1 MEYILSFLLLL
12 LNLVNYEQS
21 INKVV
26 FFAAGLVLFCA
37 LFVFCMRKAK
47 NFLAACIMM
56 MCHTWQIS
64 WINIF
69 GDPSTSLQLPW
80 FYLTGVLI
88 AGYALFNIRSMM
100 KTKVGSVL
108 LASFAA
114 IFLIFTY
121 PLATSHSKSEGLKEY
136 IMIGFFLVLTFIAV
150 LFSSTV
156 PHECK
161 RHIENAFIFAV
172 VASSALLIFQYV
184 YYTATGRFIFK
195 FAVGQYNGSSMRS
208 AKLLMEDTSCSTL
221 MLGCGVFYM
230 LDRLNKKNWVL
241 YGAMIVVTV
250 VGLAFTT
257 RRTSVVTLMIVLVL
271 YVLLHYKGAM
281 KKALMLLIICG
292 IIAVMITYLL
302 AARPVD
308 DIRLV
313 FDENGRV
320 EYYRNSLEVLLKNP
334 LGIGYDNNYLV
345 DVVGGIVPHNTV
357 LRWLVMGGYPFAVP
371 MVAIM
376 VLILRESYVKKF
388 SAEFWIVLYTLIGSN
403 FIPDILNARFFVI
416 PCMTVFLFS
425 RAASPVPG
433 AETTA
438 AAPSGGTA
446 VQDADSAQTE
456 QIKA

>member
-1 MEYILSFLLLL
+1 
-12 LNLVNYEQS
+12 
-21 INKVV
+21 
-26 FFAAGLVLFCA
+26 
-37 LFVFCMRKAK
+37 
-47 NFLAACIMM
+47 
-56 MCHTWQIS
+56 
-64 WINIF
+64 
-69 GDPSTSLQLPW
+69 
-80 FYLTGVLI
+80 
-88 AGYALFNIRSMM
+88 
-100 KTKVGSVL
+100 
-108 LASFAA
+108 
-114 IFLIFTY
+114 
-121 PLATSHSKSEGLKEY
+121 
-136 IMIGFFLVLTFIAV
+136 
-150 LFSSTV
+150 
-156 PHECK
+156 
-161 RHIENAFIFAV
+161 
-172 VASSALLIFQYV
+172 
-184 YYTATGRFIFK
+184 
-195 FAVGQYNGSSMRS
+195 
-208 AKLLMEDTSCSTL
+208 

-446 VQDADSAQTE
+446 LPNAGAAQT
-456 QIKA
+456 KKYRV

>member
-56 MCHTWQIS
+56 LCHTWQIS

-172 VASSALLIFQYV
+172 VVSSALLIFQYV

-241 YGAMIVVTV
+241 YGARIVVTG

-257 RRTSVVTLMIVLVL
+257 RRTSVVT
-271 YVLLHYKGAM
+271 
-281 KKALMLLIICG
+281 
-292 IIAVMITYLL
+292 
-302 AARPVD
+302 
-308 DIRLV
+308 
-313 FDENGRV
+313 
-320 EYYRNSLEVLLKNP
+320 
-334 LGIGYDNNYLV
+334 
-345 DVVGGIVPHNTV
+345 
-357 LRWLVMGGYPFAVP
+357 
-371 MVAIM
+371 
-376 VLILRESYVKKF
+376 
-388 SAEFWIVLYTLIGSN
+388 
-403 FIPDILNARFFVI
+403 
-416 PCMTVFLFS
+416 
-425 RAASPVPG
+425 
-433 AETTA
+433 
-438 AAPSGGTA
+438 
-446 VQDADSAQTE
+446 
-456 QIKA
+456 